1 MKTVKLFAIF
11 ATISA
16 STFVGASTVTISGSS
31 TERVQISGFN
41 SDDDVVLDSSTSA
54 NFAGAGKTMK
64 SLSSAGDVSI
74 ALPGNNLLGN
84 LIDINTAS
92 GTVSAVDI
100 EGAFSM
106 NYSVMEITNSHADS
120 TAVATVTF
128 GSLSLIS
135 GSVSPNDQMQS
146 IKFENVNAV
155 VNTVSGATIGNNHN
169 DGKNISTISVGQG
182 ANVTW
187 NGAQAYGL
195 SGRLIVNGT
204 FTTNDTPTFDPG
216 SLVTI
221 GSGGTMNLSTFVVF
235 GGLES
240 IGNLNQLTAD
250 GIGFRGG
257 VANIYEDAV
266 WNVRG
271 KLHIYSGADV
281 SIYSSHVT
289 LSYATE
295 PRVLLE
301 GGKLSLYANLIPQ
314 VEIGSNINIGILG
327 TQESTLVVGAD
338 VSFGYINQM
347 SNVATNII
355 LSDGGIL
362 RLVYD
367 NNPLTLQSEGLRIFN
382 FEENKVYV
390 GLNVTPGELGFIKLY
405 AGTDLES
412 FIGTAKLTSDG
423 WLTAIPEPAE
433 WAAVLCAVALAAIS
447 FRKRK
452 N

>member
-433 WAAVLCAVALAAIS
+433 WAAVLCAAALAAIS